1 MRRRLLEREERL
13 LKEQLEF
20 EERSKLE
27 YRVDERLTRG
37 LSDYQLEKIRRMD
50 ELSPLLRSTYTLRR
64 LDESKMNDTT

>member
-13 LKEQLEF
+13 LMQQLEI

-50 ELSPLLRSTYTLRR
+50 ELSPLLRSTYTVRR
-64 LDESKMNDTT
+64 LDESTMNDST

>member
-13 LKEQLEF
+13 LMEQLEI

-50 ELSPLLRSTYTLRR
+50 ELSPLLRSTYTVRR
-64 LDESKMNDTT
+64 LDESTMNDST